1 MLSWPEASYELIKK
15 IISLS
20 LHKSSQTNIMSVRCV
35 KFWMVAVFQYD
46 FVSLSITYINKECT
60 FMFACLTKLP
70 DSGRTN
76 GSSAALGDLPHNTKG
91 SNQMK

>member
-1 MLSWPEASYELIKK
+1 
-15 IISLS
+15 
-20 LHKSSQTNIMSVRCV
+20 MSARGV
-35 KFWMVAVFQYD
+35 KFRTVPIFQYD

-76 GSSAALGDLPHNTKG
+76 GSSAPLGDLPHNTKG